1 MNVKV
6 NFGDLRVV
14 YVWKNIFALVI
25 VNFVF
30 VSLLSTTIA
39 GSNGPVIK
47 SETVLKVGSV
57 LAWHHL

>member
-1 MNVKV
+1 LNVKV

-30 VSLLSTTIA
+30 VSLLLTTIA